1 MKELNMKSNVYV
13 LFTKSIKN
21 VRINNCEQETP
32 LELGDYRTRKLCTN
46 RLIE

>member
-1 MKELNMKSNVYV
+1 MKSNVYV

-21 VRINNCEQETP
+21 VRINNCEQETH